1 VMRRLAW
8 FVAVGCTAAAVHFGV
23 VVGLVSQ
30 AGWPPLQANFFG
42 WLAAVG
48 VSYFGHHRLT
58 FSQARAPAWRAARRF
73 ILLSAAGFAINEGSY
88 ALLLHGTGIGYRA
101 ALALVLVGVALFTYW
116 ASRRWAFASS
126 TA

>member
-1 VMRRLAW
+1 MRRLAW

-23 VVGLVSQ
+23 VVGLVAQ
-30 AGWPPLQANFFG
+30 AGWPPLQANVFG

-58 FSQARAPAWRAARRF
+58 FAQARAPAWRAARRF
-73 ILLSAAGFAINEGSY
+73 ILLSAAGFAINEASY
-88 ALLLHGTGIGYRA
+88 ALLLHGTGIGYRM
-101 ALALVLVGVALFTYW
+101 ALALVLAGVALFTYW

-126 TA
+126 TG